1 MAHAVT
7 PVIGPSYNEEE
18 SVRPNT
24 FIIWLDKY
32 IGQPE
37 QYIMLKSSLFF
48 AMDATTGSYDKSLSK
63 DDIDNSILAGTS
75 LMVQLD
81 QVEYMFQAF
90 DNVEK
95 CFETIEKNLDKHIFF
110 ITSGSKGKIIIPSL
124 VINFPKTFVPEYWMY
139 VFCGNMNMIQVGN
152 VVPANTWALNFPDRI
167 VMFDHQDDL
176 LSRLVLDM
184 ARYFSRKAVDLENN
198 RRLENA
204 CQHLNWSKKMYQR
217 YGMMTQ
223 RNTTGEL
230 TQIDQSV
237 SRIDERLR
245 QQLSDNEEDGY
256 GQPCDE

>member
-7 PVIGPSYNEEE
+7 PVIAPSYNAEV

-24 FIIWLDKY
+24 FIVWLDKY
-32 IGQPE
+32 IGE
-37 QYIMLKSSLFF
+37 DEEYKMLKSSFFF
-48 AMDATTGSYDKSLSK
+48 AMNATTGLYDRSLTK
-63 DDIDNSILAGTS
+63 DDIDNSILANIP
-75 LMVQLD
+75 LMVELG
-81 QVEYMFQAF
+81 QVKHIFQAF

-124 VINFPKTFVPEYWMY
+124 VINFPQTFVPEHWMY
-139 VFCGNMNMIQVGN
+139 VFCGNMNMIQVAD
-152 VVPANTWALNFPDRI
+152 VVPANTWALNFLDRI

-184 ARYFSRKAVDLENN
+184 ARYFSNKAVDLENN

-204 CQHLNWSKKMYQR
+204 RQHFNWSKQMYQR
-217 YGMMTQ
+217 YGTMTQ
-223 RNTTGEL
+223 RNTTGEV

-237 SRIDERLR
+237 RRIDERLR
-245 QQLSDNEEDGY
+245 QQLPDNEEDGY
-256 GQPCDE
+256 GETCDE